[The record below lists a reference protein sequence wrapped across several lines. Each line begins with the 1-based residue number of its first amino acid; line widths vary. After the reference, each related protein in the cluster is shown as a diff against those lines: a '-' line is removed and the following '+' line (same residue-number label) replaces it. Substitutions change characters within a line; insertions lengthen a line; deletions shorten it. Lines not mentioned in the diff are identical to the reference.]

1 VTLADMNNDQ
11 RLDIVI
17 SHSSNQLSVLLNGGA
32 GKFAPATASP
42 YDLGTEAF
50 AVAVADV
57 NRDNRNDIVAATVD
71 SVTVLLGGGFIPAP
85 GSPFRAG
92 PGAYNLAIGDVN
104 KDGKLDVV
112 ASSFEGDAVTALLG
126 R

>member
-1 VTLADMNNDQ
+1 V
-11 RLDIVI
+11 
-17 SHSSNQLSVLLNGGA
+17 
-32 GKFAPATASP
+32 
-42 YDLGTEAF
+42 TEAF

-57 NRDNRNDIVAATVD
+57 NRDKRNDIVAATVD
-71 SVTVLLGGGFIPAP
+71 SVTVLLGGGDGFIPAP

-92 PGAYNLAIGDVN
+92 PGAYNLVIGDVN
-104 KDGKLDVV
+104 KDGKLDVL